1 MLLSDPNV
9 FQDIEEKGTVYS
21 APVAVRPDYSIT
33 DDEMREYGYKREE
46 MLPLR
51 ERAAE
56 LLSQRFML
64 PVYRLYQDNQA
75 SRTKNKSEIDSFGGI
90 FGIKK
95 TDWTEFLKTETARA
109 YFGAMFFAASAA
121 SKTVTADMENVDARF
136 ADAVSDKL
144 FSERNQMREYLIRA
158 GMPDTESMKPYLAEG
173 MREYAYWLNVA
184 VPFDYG
190 WDEDSIEA
198 AMQQTS

>member
-1 MLLSDPNV
+1 MDKSEAEHELEIWREISEGLLREVPMSELQGYYKKRLEEYQEMLLSDPNV

-109 YFGAMFFAASAA
+109 YFGAMFFGGKR
-121 SKTVTADMENVDARF
+121 SK
-136 ADAVSDKL
+136 
-144 FSERNQMREYLIRA
+144 
-158 GMPDTESMKPYLAEG
+158 
-173 MREYAYWLNVA
+173 
-184 VPFDYG
+184 
-190 WDEDSIEA
+190 
-198 AMQQTS
+198 